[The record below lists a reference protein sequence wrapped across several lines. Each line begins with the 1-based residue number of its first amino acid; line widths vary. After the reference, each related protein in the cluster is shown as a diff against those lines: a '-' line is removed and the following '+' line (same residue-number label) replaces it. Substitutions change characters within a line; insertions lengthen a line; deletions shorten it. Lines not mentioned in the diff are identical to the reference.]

1 MSRIPLNTSK
11 PLTRRIM
18 SDDAHNQTPIE
29 ELQLSMKA
37 LGMLKRSQIN
47 TIADLMNYTQEDL
60 ETLDRESATEI
71 IDALQNHFDLTLP
84 LNDLQ

>member
-1 MSRIPLNTSK
+1 MN
-11 PLTRRIM
+11 
-18 SDDAHNQTPIE
+18 DDAHKQTPIE
-29 ELQLSMKA
+29 DLQLSMQA

-60 ETLDRESATEI
+60 EMLDRESATEI
-71 IDALQNHFDLTLP
+71 IDALQSRFQLTLP